1 MVVVLQNDDE
11 SNFRI
16 VKFDVGQLKEYMGRY
31 IDASCRLCRREKQK
45 LFLKGTKCFTEKCPV
60 ERRGYP
66 PGQHGQTRRQ
76 KISEYGVQLREKQKI
91 RRMYGLME
99 EQFRNYFEKALRQTG
114 RTGETL
120 VKMLERRLD
129 NVVYRLGFAPSR
141 KAARQLV
148 GHGHLTV
155 NNISVNIPS
164 YLVKPGDVIK
174 IRDKSKKLDV
184 IHASMKRVKDS
195 AMLPWLSLDKA
206 GMIGTFLSVPER
218 ADVPLN
224 ANEQLIVELY
234 SK

>member
-1 MVVVLQNDDE
+1 
-11 SNFRI
+11 
-16 VKFDVGQLKEYMGRY
+16 MGRY
-31 IDASCRLCRREKQK
+31 TDANCRLCRRERQK

-60 ERRGYP
+60 ERRGFP
-66 PGQHGQTRRQ
+66 PGQHGQSRRT
-76 KISEYGVQLREKQKI
+76 KISEYGVQLREKQKV

-99 EQFRNYFEKALRQTG
+99 TQFRNYFDKALKQTG

-120 VKMLERRLD
+120 VRLLERRLD

-148 GHGHLTV
+148 IHGHFLV
-155 NNISVNIPS
+155 NNVPVDIPS
-164 YLVKPGDVIK
+164 YLLKGGDLIQV
-174 IRDKSKKLDV
+174 RERSKKLDV
-184 IHASMKRVKDS
+184 IHSSMKRMKDT

-206 GMIGTFLSVPER
+206 AMSGTFLNIPER
-218 ADVPLN
+218 ADIPLN

>member
-1 MVVVLQNDDE
+1 
-11 SNFRI
+11 
-16 VKFDVGQLKEYMGRY
+16 MGRY
-31 IDASCRLCRREKQK
+31 IEASCRLCRREKQK

-60 ERRGYP
+60 ERRAYP
-66 PGQHGQTRRQ
+66 PGQHGQSRRQ

-120 VKMLERRLD
+120 VKLLERRLD
-129 NVVYRLGFAPSR
+129 NTVYRLGFAPSR

-148 GHGHLTV
+148 VHGHLMV
-155 NNISVNIPS
+155 NDASVNIPS
-164 YLVKPGDVIK
+164 FLLNPGDVIRV
-174 IRDKSKKLDV
+174 RDKSKKLDV
-184 IHASMKRVKDS
+184 IHSSMKRMKDNT
-195 AMLPWLSLDKA
+195 MLPWLSLDKGTMA
-206 GMIGTFLSVPER
+206 GTFLNVPER

>member
-1 MVVVLQNDDE
+1 
-11 SNFRI
+11 
-16 VKFDVGQLKEYMGRY
+16 MGRY
-31 IDASCRLCRREKQK
+31 IESSCRLCRRERQK

-60 ERRGYP
+60 ERRAYP
-66 PGQHGQTRRQ
+66 PGQHGQNRRQ

-99 EQFRNYFEKALRQTG
+99 EQFRNYFEKALRKTG

-120 VKMLERRLD
+120 VKMLECRLD

-141 KAARQLV
+141 KAGRQLIV
-148 GHGHLTV
+148 HGHLMV
-155 NNISVNIPS
+155 NNKVVNVPS
-164 YLVKPGDVIK
+164 YLLRAGDVVQ
-174 IRDKSKKLDV
+174 IRDRSKKLDV
-184 IHASMKRVKDS
+184 IHSSMKRMKDS

-206 GMIGTFLSVPER
+206 AMSGTFLSIPER
-218 ADVPLN
+218 ADIPLN